1 MRKKTRNFQNLS
13 QPVNEA
19 VIQLK
24 ILKYLNNLSDCWAVK
39 VISANQ
45 RGVPDILGCCRG
57 RFIAIEVKSA
67 DNKPSKIQQSQLN
80 AIKQTGG
87 IAEVVTS
94 LEQMQ
99 KLIKELGDGPQE

>member
-1 MRKKTRNFQNLS
+1 MRTKNNHVKSLS

-19 VIQLK
+19 VTQLK
-24 ILKYLNNLSDCWAVK
+24 ILKYLNGLPDCWAVK

-80 AIKQTGG
+80 AIKQAGG
-87 IAEVVTS
+87 TAEVVTS

-99 KLIKELGDGPQE
+99 KLIKEFGDGSQK